1 MDQSIF
7 ILAITGSSNTPI
19 NYFSFFLIEIEI
31 YSDQGT
37 PLLFIST
44 CACSCFRIRKDLN
57 LEEYK
62 YRGLNFDLNSTND
75 TMKKIVILPEMLPP
89 ETYQLLK
96 SFYGKIL
103 TELDNKK
110 ANELLVKST
119 PTEKSLK
126 AVESLQV
133 CAKMH

>member
-62 YRGLNFDLNSTND
+62 YRGLNFDLNSTDD

-89 ETYQLLK
+89 ETLEFLK
-96 SFYGKIL
+96 MYYGMV
-103 TELDNKK
+103 ELVDYEKG
-110 ANELLVKST
+110 NELLVRST
-119 PTEKSLK
+119 PKVVSYL
-126 AVESLQV
+126 ALESIRV
-133 CAKMH
+133 CVQ

>member
-62 YRGLNFDLNSTND
+62 YRGLNFDLNSTDD

-89 ETYQLLK
+89 ETLEFLK
-96 SFYGKIL
+96 MYYGMV
-103 TELDNKK
+103 ELVDDKK
-110 ANELLVKST
+110 GNELLVKST
-119 PTEKSLK
+119 PKVVSYL
-126 AVESLQV
+126 ALESIRV
-133 CAKMH
+133 CVQ

>member
-1 MDQSIF
+1 MLDRLLPQF
-7 ILAITGSSNTPI
+7 
-19 NYFSFFLIEIEI
+19 NYFSFFPIEIEI
-31 YSDQGT
+31 SPDQKT

-44 CACSCFRIRKDLN
+44 CRCACFRIRKDLN
-57 LEEYK
+57 LEENQSQA
-62 YRGLNFDLNSTND
+62 LNFDLHCTD
-75 TMKKIVILPEMLPP
+75 ETMKKIVILPEMLPP

-119 PTEKSLK
+119 PNEKSQK
-126 AVESLQV
+126 AVESLRV
-133 CAKMH
+133 CTLG